1 MMASRNTAK
10 ILKQADKKC
19 TQSGSRLTPKR
30 AHILELLINSE
41 IPLSAYNI
49 VELYNEHTL
58 QQIQPMSAYRIL
70 EFLQAEQLVH
80 KLSLEN
86 KFVACSHIT
95 CEHDHKVP
103 QFLICR
109 GCHKVKEIA
118 VQKTIIEQLAS
129 QVSSAGY
136 KMINT
141 QIELD
146 CLCDDCIG

>member
-1 MMASRNTAK
+1 MSSSNTSK
-10 ILKQADKKC
+10 ILKKAEKKC
-19 TQSGSRLTPKR
+19 IQSGSRLTTKR

-41 IPLSAYNI
+41 IALSAYNI
-49 VELYNEHTL
+49 VELYNEHAL

-70 EFLQAEQLVH
+70 EFLQTQQLVH

-95 CEHDHKVP
+95 CKHDHEVP

-109 GCHKVKEIA
+109 SCHKVKEIA
-118 VQKTIIEQLAS
+118 VQKTIIEQLAN
-129 QVSSAGY
+129 QISSAGY
-136 KMINT
+136 KMMNT

>member
-1 MMASRNTAK
+1 MAISNTAK
-10 ILKQADKKC
+10 ILKKAEEKC
-19 TQSGSRLTPKR
+19 IQSGSRLTAKR

-49 VELYNEHTL
+49 VESYNEHAL

-86 KFVACSHIT
+86 KFVACSHIA
-95 CEHDHKVP
+95 CKHDHEVP

-109 GCHKVKEIA
+109 SCHKVKEIA

-146 CLCDDCIG
+146 CLCDNCID